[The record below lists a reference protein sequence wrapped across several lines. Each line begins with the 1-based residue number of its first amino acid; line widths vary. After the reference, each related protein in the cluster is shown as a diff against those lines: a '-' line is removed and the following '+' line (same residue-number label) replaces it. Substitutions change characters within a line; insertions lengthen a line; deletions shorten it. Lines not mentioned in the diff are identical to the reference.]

1 MRFCAGELCPCQL
14 RAVDRDEVI
23 IEAKPL
29 APLDASEAEALQ
41 TAVERYGRFIGMPA
55 ALLVS

>member
-1 MRFCAGELCPCQL
+1 
-14 RAVDRDEVI
+14 VI

-55 ALLVS
+55 ALLVT